1 MAASPSRTL
10 QLKYLGDASQ
20 LSKTTKNAKSD
31 ISSFGDRVKGVGK
44 KVAAGFAIIGGA
56 AIAMGK
62 TLFDAFETAQTANAR
77 IENLVGQLGNFEG
90 SIGDVTQRLID
101 QAEATAELTGVD
113 RNLIKESQGILLT
126 FGNINKTA
134 GDTGGT
140 FDRATQAAVDLAAA
154 GFGSVDSAANQLGKA
169 LEDPIRGLG
178 SLREVG
184 VTFTAEQEELIK
196 SLAESNDVLGA
207 QDLLLKAVEGQV
219 GGTAEATANSSDI
232 IRQKFGLLLERI
244 AGPDG
249 LGPAFEFLADKAIEF
264 VDKFGVWWDE
274 NGDDVIQGFKDF
286 AANTADLY
294 GSMKNFVGLVI
305 EELRADGAFARLELA
320 WFDLKKQAGDT
331 GEAFQ
336 TFIDSISGS
345 ETEEKASFWARIVQW
360 QYIEPLEGFIEKLEI
375 AFAAIEKLL
384 GIWTRLVDTVRNAN
398 TDALG
403 DLGFAPPGSP
413 TPRGF
418 NPNRGSTPIP
428 DLSSGAGQRQTGNVI
443 INVEGAIDREGTA
456 RTVERVLTDASR
468 RTGGGLF

>member
-1 MAASPSRTL
+1 MARSPSRTL
-10 QLKYLGDASQ
+10 QLTYLGDASQ
-20 LSKTTKNAKSD
+20 LARTTKNAKND
-31 ISSFGDRVKGVGK
+31 ISSFGDRVKDVGK
-44 KVAAGFAIIGGA
+44 KLAVGFAAIGGA

-77 IENLVGQLGNFEG
+77 IENLVGQLGNFDG
-90 SIGDVTQRLID
+90 AIGDVTQRLID

-134 GDTGGT
+134 GDAGST

-196 SLAESNDVLGA
+196 SLAEANDVLGA

-244 AGPDG
+244 AGPEG

-274 NGDDVIQGFKDF
+274 NGDEVIEGFKDF
-286 AANTADLY
+286 AGRVRDTYQNIKDFLDL
-294 GSMKNFVGLVI
+294 VVI
-305 EELRADGAFARLELA
+305 EVRETGTFALLAERLRELGEAGRIAANNTFALFGIALEDRSQRGAEAFARLIDIQYKPVQ
-320 WFDLKKQAGDT
+320 DLIQSL
-331 GEAFQ
+331 Q
-336 TFIDSISGS
+336 TLLDLYNRLSDFFLGRGNLNVQGGSFTPPPDFEPGVIDP
-345 ETEEKASFWARIVQW
+345 ETVF
-360 QYIEPLEGFIEKLEI
+360 
-375 AFAAIEKLL
+375 
-384 GIWTRLVDTVRNAN
+384 
-398 TDALG
+398 
-403 DLGFAPPGSP
+403 
-413 TPRGF
+413 TPDF
-418 NPNRGSTPIP
+418 SA
-428 DLSSGAGQRQTGNVI
+428 GAGQRPTGNVI
-443 INVEGAIDREGTA
+443 INVEGAVDPEGTA
-456 RTVERVLTDASR
+456 RTVERTLTNSVR
-468 RTGGGLF
+468 RTGNAGGLANRFL